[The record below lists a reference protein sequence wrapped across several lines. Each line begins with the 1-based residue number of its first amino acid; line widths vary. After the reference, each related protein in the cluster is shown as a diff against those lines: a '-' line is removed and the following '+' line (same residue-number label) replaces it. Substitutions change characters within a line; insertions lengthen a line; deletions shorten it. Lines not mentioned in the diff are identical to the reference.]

1 MAKCGTHACRK
12 EVFVIRMVL
21 TFSTFNL
28 HKGHES
34 WVEKTKM
41 HKRARKSLNL
51 QQKLHSVVAL
61 CHVILHTRF
70 SSVFVTSADLNV
82 AYVIT
87 TILCMWGRLCTLST
101 RAWTLSSV
109 WYFWEKETLPQSFTR
124 PKKKGLWS
132 VVYIWFFAEKV
143 EKREKEWLWLKK
155 SGGGGLTNI
164 SVNVK
169 STGFILKQPSI
180 FIVICA
186 AHFIMLVLELAWWER
201 RAALD

>member
-1 MAKCGTHACRK
+1 M
-12 EVFVIRMVL
+12 IRMVL
-21 TFSTFNL
+21 TLSTFNL

-87 TILCMWGRLCTLST
+87 TILCM
-101 RAWTLSSV
+101 
-109 WYFWEKETLPQSFTR
+109 
-124 PKKKGLWS
+124 
-132 VVYIWFFAEKV
+132 
-143 EKREKEWLWLKK
+143 
-155 SGGGGLTNI
+155 
-164 SVNVK
+164 
-169 STGFILKQPSI
+169 
-180 FIVICA
+180 
-186 AHFIMLVLELAWWER
+186 
-201 RAALD
+201 

>member
-1 MAKCGTHACRK
+1 M
-12 EVFVIRMVL
+12 IRMVL

-41 HKRARKSLNL
+41 HKRARNL

-87 TILCMWGRLCTLST
+87 TILCM
-101 RAWTLSSV
+101 
-109 WYFWEKETLPQSFTR
+109 
-124 PKKKGLWS
+124 
-132 VVYIWFFAEKV
+132 
-143 EKREKEWLWLKK
+143 
-155 SGGGGLTNI
+155 
-164 SVNVK
+164 
-169 STGFILKQPSI
+169 
-180 FIVICA
+180 
-186 AHFIMLVLELAWWER
+186 
-201 RAALD
+201 